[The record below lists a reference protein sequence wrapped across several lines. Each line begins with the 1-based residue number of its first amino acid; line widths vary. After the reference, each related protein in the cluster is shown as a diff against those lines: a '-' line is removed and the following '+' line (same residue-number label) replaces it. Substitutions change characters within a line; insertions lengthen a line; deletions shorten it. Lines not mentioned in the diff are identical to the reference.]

1 MRLDHFLALSQVGT
15 KKKVREIIYN
25 GEITLNG
32 ITCMIPAT
40 TINPSIDCVT
50 HKGVSLSI
58 TPVYYVLHKPQ
69 NCLTVRDSQFH
80 TVFDCLSEVDTPGLF
95 AVGRL
100 DKDTEGLLFLTND
113 GAFSNQLM
121 SPHHHISKTYTFLAL
136 GSLTSEDKKLLENG
150 MDIGRTSM
158 TKPAQ
163 VRVIKEGIYVDL
175 SSEIGLNKMKR
186 IKKQPHNQPA
196 FIGEIIISEGKKHQV
211 KRMLRGVHCPI
222 IYLKRIA
229 IGGYHLPSSLALG
242 EYIKI
247 TKKELVDHIII

>member
-32 ITCMIPAT
+32 TTCMVPAT
-40 TINPSIDCVT
+40 TIDPSIDCVT
-50 HKGVSLSI
+50 HKDISLSMN
-58 TPVYYVLHKPQ
+58 PVYYVLHKPQ
-69 NCLTVRDSQFH
+69 NCLTVRDAQCH

-113 GAFSNQLM
+113 GDFSNQLM
-121 SPHHHISKTYTFLAL
+121 SPHYHMPKTYTFLAL
-136 GSLTSEDKKLLENG
+136 GTLTSENKQLLENG
-150 MDIGRTSM
+150 MDIGSTSM

-163 VRVIKEGIYVDL
+163 VRVIKEGLYVDL
-175 SSEIGLNKMKR
+175 SSEIGSNKMKR
-186 IKKQPHNQPA
+186 IKKQPLDQPA

-222 IYLKRIA
+222 IYLKRVA
-229 IGGYHLPSSLALG
+229 IGGYHLPASLALG
-242 EYIKI
+242 DYMEIGKD
-247 TKKELVDHIII
+247 ELLDMM

>member
-32 ITCMIPAT
+32 TTCMVPAA
-40 TINPSIDCVT
+40 TINPSIDCII
-50 HKGVSLSI
+50 HKGVSLSMH
-58 TPVYYVLHKPQ
+58 PVYYVLHKPQ
-69 NCLTVRDSQFH
+69 NCLTVRDSQCH

-113 GAFSNQLM
+113 GDLSNQLM
-121 SPHHHISKTYTFLAL
+121 SPNNHTTKTYTFLAL
-136 GSLTSEDKKLLENG
+136 GTLTSEDKQLLENG
-150 MDIGRTSM
+150 MDIGRTAI

-163 VRVIKEGIYVDL
+163 IRVIKKGLYMEL
-175 SSEIGLNKMKR
+175 SSEIGSTKMKR
-186 IKKQPHNQPA
+186 IKKQPLDQPA

-222 IYLKRIA
+222 IYLKRVA
-229 IGGYHLPSSLALG
+229 IGGYHLPTSLALG
-242 EYIKI
+242 EYIDI
-247 TKKELVDHIII
+247 TKEELLDMM